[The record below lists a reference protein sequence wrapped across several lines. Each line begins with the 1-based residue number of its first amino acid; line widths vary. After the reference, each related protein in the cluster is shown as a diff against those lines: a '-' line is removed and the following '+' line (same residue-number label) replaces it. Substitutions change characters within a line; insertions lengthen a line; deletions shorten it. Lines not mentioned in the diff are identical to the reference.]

1 MFHSEKPVKSILF
14 LVALVP
20 GLVLFWM
27 WPGAGTIAGDLTILF
42 KAQVAPPAI
51 AVLGD
56 TWSDL
61 LDSRLLASVGLT
73 SLPLA
78 RVTRPEQRSDLRVL
92 HYMGTNFGMTGVET
106 FILQLTAAQK
116 RRGLTPSIVM
126 DLDKREDVRLI
137 GNDRGI
143 AVHDL
148 PSRRD
153 VENRLPR
160 KLGTAMLRVRR
171 IQALRRLLK
180 TNDILHIQAVGI
192 SCLDGFVAAALTG
205 VPVVVTHHGT
215 LSWFAAQRDRL
226 ADVTFWIEK
235 RLASTIAMP
244 YAAAVA
250 ELTDE
255 GIPTDQSKVIP
266 FCVDEQAFSGISAQP
281 RDGEL
286 TLVLVARMV
295 EGKGH
300 IDLLGALS
308 KLSPRYPGIRAVFL
322 GDGPMRGP
330 IEAEIDRLG
339 LRRIVECKGKVDHR
353 DVPAVMRNAH
363 AVVLPTYETGEMFPL
378 CLLEGMALGL
388 PAIGTRWSG
397 IPDIIEDGVTG
408 IIVEPR
414 DETSLMNA
422 IERLLAD
429 RGFFARARDAAR
441 ARVRTRFTATVVAES
456 YNESYLAALSRV

>member
-1 MFHSEKPVKSILF
+1 MLRSAKIVRSILTT
-14 LVALVP
+14 VVP
-20 GLVLFWM
+20 LLLLFWL
-27 WPGAGTIAGDLTILF
+27 WSAAGVMVSDLTVFFKPLQIELASMAVAGDS
-42 KAQVAPPAI
+42 
-51 AVLGD
+51 LG
-56 TWSDL
+56 DL
-61 LDSRLLASVGLT
+61 LDATQFASLGLT
-73 SLPLA
+73 SLPLV
-78 RVTRPEQRSDLRVL
+78 RVTPPEQRPNLRVL

-116 RRGLTPSIVM
+116 RGGLTPSIAM
-126 DLDKREDVRLI
+126 DLDNRQDVRLI

-148 PSRRD
+148 PSRGIA
-153 VENRLPR
+153 ENRLPR
-160 KLGTAMLRVRR
+160 KLGTVMLRARR
-171 IQALRRLLK
+171 IQALQRLLK
-180 TNDILHIQAVGI
+180 ANDILHIQAVGI

-205 VPVVVTHHGT
+205 VPIVVTHHGT

-244 YAAAVA
+244 YATAVA

-255 GIPTDQSKVIP
+255 GIPSDQCRVIP
-266 FCVDEQAFSGISAQP
+266 FCVDEQAFSGISKQP

-286 TLVLVARMV
+286 TLALVARMV

-300 IDLLGALS
+300 IDLLRALS
-308 KLSPRYPGIRAVFL
+308 KLSPRYPGVRAVFL

-339 LRRIVECKGKVDHR
+339 LRQIVECKGKVDHR
-353 DVPAVMRNAH
+353 EVPAVMRNAQV
-363 AVVLPTYETGEMFPL
+363 VVLPTYEAGEMFPL

-414 DETSLMNA
+414 DEVSLAGA
-422 IERLLAD
+422 IERFLTEP
-429 RGFFARARDAAR
+429 RFFAQAREAAR
-441 ARVRTRFTATVVAES
+441 ARVRARFTATVVAES
-456 YNESYLAALSRV
+456 YAESYLAALSRV